1 MKNITKIFT
10 KINLLLIGGF
20 LVCLNIQAQTNLIT
34 NGDFAISDDQ
44 DPGFAWDF
52 NVNNN
57 RAGATFSVVNAK
69 GEIVITEAGSAAAQ
83 IRLRQDIAFIAGN
96 NYTVTFDYT
105 GTETTLGDA
114 IRYFHIYSDNSTR
127 AIGQYQDVT
136 AGVQST
142 YSFTWTQ
149 SITETISINIQT
161 GKNSG
166 TVTID
171 NVVLIDNGVLS
182 IDDAKLELI
191 NLYPN
196 PVSDKLRVEFSKI
209 DKNREII
216 IFDSRGQ
223 MIHKESASVR
233 HKQIDIASLNTKG
246 VLFVK
251 IISGNQYKVY
261 KIIAL

>member
-1 MKNITKIFT
+1 MKNNYFFT
-10 KINLLLIGGF
+10 KISLVLIAGF
-20 LVCLNIQAQTNLIT
+20 LFCLNTQAQTNLIT

-44 DPGFAWDF
+44 DPGFAWNF

-105 GTETTLGDA
+105 GTETTLAA
-114 IRYFHIYSDNSTR
+114 IRYFHVFSDNSTR
-127 AIGQYQDVT
+127 AIGQELDVT
-136 AGVQST
+136 AGVEST
-142 YSFTWTQ
+142 YSFSWTQ
-149 SITETISINIQT
+149 TVTETITMEIQM

-182 IDDAKLELI
+182 VDDAKLELI

-196 PVSDKLRVEFSKI
+196 PMKDHLTIEGNNDARIEIFNVLGKSVLSAELSNNNRTINTSNLQSGLYILKMDSNGIVTSTKI
-209 DKNREII
+209 LKN
-216 IFDSRGQ
+216 
-223 MIHKESASVR
+223 
-233 HKQIDIASLNTKG
+233 
-246 VLFVK
+246 
-251 IISGNQYKVY
+251 
-261 KIIAL
+261 